1 MAGVPIAVAFGGLT
15 MTVSITPSGSLY
27 TDANLTTAATFPVT
41 TSTDTT
47 WYASPSTGPYSVSIK
62 FNGVELADPSGAAAT
77 VSATSGAAFTPAAN
91 LTSTRAEVADASA
104 YPARP
109 GGTGATAAKLDYFN
123 PKDYGAKLDA
133 AVVTASIT
141 SGELH
146 LRPQARGRPVGAS
159 RTGRQRPGQVNE
171 QSPARLRSGGGIRAF
186 LRDVHRAT
194 ERSDDRGGQF
204 ALRGGWSVVR
214 RCHRPPR
221 PVREGHPRR
230 QLSRRRGQP
239 GPAPREHR
247 HAMPGQGARRHGDQI
262 RPAVAHVAR
271 LHARAAGDVAGDR
284 RRVVARLRLLQDR
297 RLRSCNG
304 PRPRRRTPA
313 ARRAPGQRDQGQ

>member
-104 YPARP
+104 YPLRGRAAPGRPLRSWTTSTRRTTARSS
-109 GGTGATAAKLDYFN
+109 
-123 PKDYGAKLDA
+123 DA

-194 ERSDDRGGQF
+194 ERRDDRGGQF

-214 RCHRPPR
+214 RCHP
-221 PVREGHPRR
+221 
-230 QLSRRRGQP
+230 S
-239 GPAPREHR
+239 
-247 HAMPGQGARRHGDQI
+247 
-262 RPAVAHVAR
+262 
-271 LHARAAGDVAGDR
+271 
-284 RRVVARLRLLQDR
+284 
-297 RLRSCNG
+297 
-304 PRPRRRTPA
+304 TA
-313 ARRAPGQRDQGQ
+313 ART